1 MQPKE
6 TQCNTYLSCLIV
18 MSVCLSKTMPKTKKT
33 TPKSGFFIDNV
44 KKKSYFLIGKQF
56 EILALMAGAKCNC
69 MVNGND
75 GRAKFYLNNKG
86 IYARILIKKC
96 V

>member
-1 MQPKE
+1 MTE
-6 TQCNTYLSCLIV
+6 NTKNEKGRI
-18 MSVCLSKTMPKTKKT
+18 KIRIHRPIWG
-33 TPKSGFFIDNV
+33 TPIT
-44 KKKSYFLIGKQF
+44 FLDKYNPNQF
-56 EILALMAGAKCNC
+56 EILALMAGAKCDC

>member
-1 MQPKE
+1 
-6 TQCNTYLSCLIV
+6 
-18 MSVCLSKTMPKTKKT
+18 MS
-33 TPKSGFFIDNV
+33 
-44 KKKSYFLIGKQF
+44 
-56 EILALMAGAKCNC
+56 GAKGDC

-75 GRAKFYLNNKG
+75 GRAKFYLNKKE